1 VTFSKIKKL
10 TVAFMAVTAFAA
22 AQTPAAPAAPADTKK
37 WKSPAE
43 ETLGIAANGEKDPA
57 AQIEKLDKWKHDF
70 PESDYDEP
78 RTGLYVEAYG
88 KLKRYHDQIQAT
100 QELRKKLPD
109 NLALLRIILTD
120 VPQIKPPAPDD
131 LAALIDASQFIV
143 DHPDDVFSTKNK
155 PAGQTDAQWSQL
167 KPQMVAYAKTQLD
180 WAAEQ
185 KGIDA
190 VLARLKQDPT
200 RIDLSI
206 WLGQQYVTQG
216 KTDPKKIVLALYHY
230 ARVAAYDGP
239 GAAPAATKAGA
250 KKYFDRQYAGYHGDA
265 SGADKV
271 LEIAKANP
279 VPPPDFDIESITSIS
294 EKKIKED
301 EAKRLANPMITF
313 WSDTRVAITTGTATP
328 DSIQGA
334 ELPGTSIPGVTNF
347 KGKII
352 SMTPVM
358 RPKKLVL
365 AVEKDGVADCTLLL
379 DAALPGKM
387 DVGSE
392 IEFDGVVKDVAKD
405 PYMLT
410 FDVEK
415 AKIEGWTG
423 KNPPAPRPAKKN

>member
-1 VTFSKIKKL
+1 
-10 TVAFMAVTAFAA
+10 
-22 AQTPAAPAAPADTKK
+22 
-37 WKSPAE
+37 
-43 ETLGIAANGEKDPA
+43 
-57 AQIEKLDKWKHDF
+57 
-70 PESDYDEP
+70 
-78 RTGLYVEAYG
+78 VEAYG

-143 DHPDDVFSTKNK
+143 DHPDDVFSSKNK
-155 PAGQTDAQWSQL
+155 PAGQTDDQWNQL

-185 KGIDA
+185 KDIDA

-206 WLGQQYVTQG
+206 WLGQQYVAQG
-216 KTDPKKIVLALYHY
+216 KTDAKKIVLALYHY

-250 KKYFDRQYAGYHGDA
+250 KKYFDKQYAGYHGDA
-265 SGADKV
+265 TGADQV
-271 LEIAKANP
+271 LATAKANA
-279 VPPPDFDIESITSIS
+279 VPPDGFDIESITSIS
-294 EKKIKED
+294 KRKIDED
-301 EAKRLANPMITF
+301 EAKRKANPMITF
-313 WSDTRVAITTGTATP
+313 WSDTRVAMTTGTATP
-328 DSIQGA
+328 DAIQGS
-334 ELPGTSIPGVTNF
+334 ELPGTSIPGVTKF

-352 SMTPVM
+352 SMTPAL

-387 DVGSE
+387 DVGGE
-392 IEFDGVVKDVAKD
+392 LEFSGVVKDVAKD

-415 AKIEGWTG
+415 ANIDGWTG
-423 KNPPAPRPAKKN
+423 KNAPVAPRPAKKN

>member
-1 VTFSKIKKL
+1 
-10 TVAFMAVTAFAA
+10 MAMTAFAA
-22 AQTPAAPAAPADTKK
+22 AQTPPAAAPAAPADTKK

-43 ETLGIAANGEKDPA
+43 ETLGIAANNEKDPA

-143 DHPDDVFSTKNK
+143 DHPDDVFSSKNK
-155 PAGQTDAQWSQL
+155 PAGQTDDQWNQL

-185 KGIDA
+185 QSIDA

-206 WLGQQYVTQG
+206 WLGQQYVAQG

-250 KKYFDRQYAGYHGDA
+250 KKYFDKQYAGYHGDA

-271 LEIAKANP
+271 LEIAKANA
-279 VPPPDFDIESITSIS
+279 VPPSDFGIKSITEIQTELNKLEE
-294 EKKIKED
+294 EKRK
-301 EAKRLANPMITF
+301 ANPMITF
-313 WSDTRVAITTGTATP
+313 WTDTKTALITGTATP

-334 ELPGTSIPGVTNF
+334 ELPGTSVPGVTLF
-347 KGKII
+347 KGKIV
-352 SMTPVM
+352 SMTPAL

-387 DVGSE
+387 DVGGE
-392 IEFDGVVKDVAKD
+392 IEFGGVVKDVSKD

-415 AKIEGWTG
+415 ANIDGWTG
-423 KNPPAPRPAKKN
+423 KNAPVAPRPVKKN